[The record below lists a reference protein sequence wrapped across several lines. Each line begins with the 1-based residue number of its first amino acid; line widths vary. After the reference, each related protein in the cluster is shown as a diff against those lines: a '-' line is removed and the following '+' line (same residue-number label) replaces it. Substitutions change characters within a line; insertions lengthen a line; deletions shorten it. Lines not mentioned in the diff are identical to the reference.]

1 MAVIGTGV
9 KKKVSYKK
17 EGSTTWGTLAGSAG
31 AQQLRRVTSTFNL
44 KKAVYE
50 SAEIRIDYQ
59 TADMRHGVR
68 SAEGSINGELSPKTY
83 ADFMGSVLAKDF
95 VAVAGSSPGAVT
107 VAGTGP
113 TYTITRGTGSWV
125 TDGIKVGTVIRFT
138 GLTTVGDNA
147 KNLLVTN
154 TTATVATV
162 VVLNGSGLTAG
173 ATASGAAFTVP
184 GKKTYVPTIAGSH
197 TDDSYTVEEYF
208 TDVLQSEV
216 YTGMKVG
223 SVAVK
228 LPASGFATVDITF
241 QGKDRAQTGST
252 EYFSSPTALGN
263 NSVLAAVNGNLVV
276 NGVPV
281 ALLTSLDFS
290 IARTLENAEVVGSNS
305 VAGMFTGRIKVT
317 GNFSAY
323 FTDGTF
329 RDYFDNETTVSLIAT
344 IATGSGANAE
354 FISFTIPKIKV
365 GSADKNDSETG
376 LMTTHSF
383 TALLNDVTTNGL
395 EATTIQIQDSQA

>member
-1 MAVIGTGV
+1 MA
-9 KKKVSYKK
+9 
-17 EGSTTWGTLAGSAG
+17 
-31 AQQLRRVTSTFNL
+31 
-44 KKAVYE
+44 
-50 SAEIRIDYQ
+50 
-59 TADMRHGVR
+59 
-68 SAEGSINGELSPKTY
+68 
-83 ADFMGSVLAKDF
+83 SVLAKDF
-95 VAVAGSSPGAVT
+95 TAVTSASPGAVT

-113 TYTITRGTGSWV
+113 TYTVTRGTGSWLA
-125 TDGIKVGTVIRFT
+125 DGVKVGTVIRFT
-138 GLTTVGDNA
+138 GLTATADNA

-154 TTATVATV
+154 LTAPVATV
-162 VVLNGSGLTAG
+162 VVLNNSGLTAG
-173 ATASGAAFTVP
+173 ATATGAAYTVP
-184 GKKTYVPTIAGSH
+184 GKTTFVPLTGH

-208 TDVLQSEV
+208 TDILQSEV

-228 LPASGFATVDITF
+228 LPASGFVDIAF

-252 EYFSSPTALGN
+252 AYFTSPAALGS

-276 NGVPV
+276 NGAPV

-305 VAGMFTGRIKVT
+305 VADMFTGRIKVT

-323 FTDGTF
+323 FENGTF

-383 TALLNDVTTNGL
+383 TALLNDVTANGL

>member
-1 MAVIGTGV
+1 MGKIATGD
-9 KKKVSYKK
+9 KKKISYKK
-17 EGSTTWGTLAGSAG
+17 EGALTWGVLAGQTG
-31 AQQLRRVTSTFNL
+31 GQQLRRVTSQFNL

-68 SAEGSINGELSPKTY
+68 SADGSLSGELSPKTY
-83 ADFMGSVLAKDF
+83 SDFMASVLAKDF
-95 VAVAGSSPGAVT
+95 AAVTSASPGAVT

-113 TYTITRGTGSWV
+113 TYTVTRGTGSWL
-125 TDGIKVGTVIRFT
+125 TDGVKVGTVTRFT
-138 GLTTVGDNA
+138 GLTTTADNT

-154 TTATVATV
+154 LTATVATV
-162 VVLNGSGLTAG
+162 VVLNGSSLTPG
-173 ATASGAAFTVP
+173 ATASGAAYTVP
-184 GKKTYVPTIAGSH
+184 GKTTFVPLTGH

-208 TDVLQSEV
+208 TDILQSEV

-228 LPASGFATVDITF
+228 LPASGFSTVDIAF

-323 FTDGTF
+323 FENGTF

>member
-1 MAVIGTGV
+1 
-9 KKKVSYKK
+9 
-17 EGSTTWGTLAGSAG
+17 
-31 AQQLRRVTSTFNL
+31 
-44 KKAVYE
+44 
-50 SAEIRIDYQ
+50 
-59 TADMRHGVR
+59 MRHGVR
-68 SAEGSINGELSPKTY
+68 SADGTVSGELSPKTY
-83 ADFMGSVLAKDF
+83 SDFMGSVLARDF
-95 VAVAGSSPGAVT
+95 AAVTSVSSPGSVT

-113 TYTITRGTGSWV
+113 TYTITRATGSWL
-125 TDGIKVGTVIRFT
+125 TDGVKVGTVIRFT
-138 GLTTVGDNA
+138 GLTATADNT
-147 KNLLVTN
+147 KNLLVT
-154 TTATVATV
+154 TLTATVATIV
-162 VVLNGSGLTAG
+162 PLNGVAMTAG
-173 ATASGAAFTVP
+173 VTATGAAYSVP
-184 GKKTYVPTIAGSH
+184 GKSTFVPSSGH
-197 TDDSYTVEEYF
+197 TDQSYTVEEYF
-208 TDVLQSEV
+208 TDILQSET
-216 YTGMKVG
+216 YSGMKVG

-228 LPASGFATVDITF
+228 LPASGFATVDIAF
-241 QGKDRAQTGST
+241 QGKDRARTAGT
-252 EYFSSPTALGN
+252 VYFNSPTALGS

-276 NGVPV
+276 NGTPV

-305 VAGMFTGRIKVT
+305 VADMFTGRIKVT

>member
-1 MAVIGTGV
+1 MAISTGI
-9 KKKVSYKK
+9 KKRVAYKK
-17 EGSTTWGTLAGSAG
+17 EGAWGTLAGATG
-31 AQQLRRVTSTFNL
+31 AQQVRRVTSQFNL

-68 SAEGSINGELSPKTY
+68 SADGSISGELSPKTY
-83 ADFMGSVLAKDF
+83 ADFMGSVLARDF
-95 VAVAGSSPGAVT
+95 ATVASVSSPGAVT

-125 TDGIKVGTVIRFT
+125 TDAVKVGTVIRFT
-138 GLTTVGDNA
+138 GLTATADNA

-173 ATASGAAFTVP
+173 ATASGSAFTVP
-184 GKKTYVPTIAGSH
+184 GKTTFVPLTGH
-197 TDDSYTVEEYF
+197 TDQSYTFEEFF
-208 TDVLQSEV
+208 TDILQSEV

-228 LPASGFATVDITF
+228 LPASGFSTVDIAF
-241 QGKDRAQTGST
+241 QGKDRAQTGT
-252 EYFSSPTALGN
+252 TAYFTSPAALGS

-276 NGVPV
+276 NGTPV

-305 VAGMFTGRIKVT
+305 VADMFTGRIKVT

-323 FTDGTF
+323 FTDGVF

-383 TALLNDVTTNGL
+383 TALLNDITTNGL

>member
-1 MAVIGTGV
+1 MTISTGI
-9 KKKVSYKK
+9 KKRVAYKK
-17 EGSTTWGTLAGSAG
+17 ESTWGTLAGATG
-31 AQQLRRVTSTFNL
+31 AQQVRRVTSQFNL

-68 SAEGSINGELSPKTY
+68 SADGTINGELSPKTY
-83 ADFMGSVLAKDF
+83 ADFMGSVLARDF
-95 VAVAGSSPGAVT
+95 AAVAGSSPGAVT

-113 TYTITRGTGSWV
+113 TYTVTRGTGSWV
-125 TDGIKVGTVIRFT
+125 TDGIKIGTVIRFT
-138 GLTTVGDNA
+138 GLTTAGDNA

-162 VVLNGSGLTAG
+162 VVLNGSSLTAG

-184 GKKTYVPTIAGSH
+184 GKTTFVPLTGH
-197 TDDSYTVEEYF
+197 TDQSYTVEEFF
-208 TDVLQSEV
+208 TDIAQSEV

-228 LPASGFATVDITF
+228 LPASGFATVDIGF

-252 EYFSSPTALGN
+252 AYFTSPAALGT

-276 NGVPV
+276 NGAPV

-305 VAGMFTGRIKVT
+305 VADMFTGRIKVT

-383 TALLNDVTTNGL
+383 TALLNDVTANGL

>member
-1 MAVIGTGV
+1 MGNIAVGV
-9 KKKVSYKK
+9 KKRIAYKK
-17 EGSTTWGTLAGSAG
+17 ESTWGTLAGATG
-31 AQQLRRVTSTFNL
+31 AQQVRRVTSQFNL

-68 SAEGSINGELSPKTY
+68 SADGTINGELSPKTY
-83 ADFMGSVLAKDF
+83 ADFMGSVLARDF
-95 VAVAGSSPGAVT
+95 AAVTGSSPGAVT

-125 TDGIKVGTVIRFT
+125 TDGVKVGTVIRFT
-138 GLTTVGDNA
+138 GLTTVADNA

-162 VVLNGSGLTAG
+162 VVLNGSSLTAG

-184 GKKTYVPTIAGSH
+184 GKTTFVPLTGH
-197 TDDSYTVEEYF
+197 TDQSYTVEEFF
-208 TDVLQSEV
+208 TDIAQSEV

-228 LPASGFATVDITF
+228 LPASGFATVDIGF

-252 EYFSSPTALGN
+252 AYFTSPAALGT
-263 NSVLAAVNGNLVV
+263 NSVLAAVNGNLIV
-276 NGVPV
+276 NGAPV
-281 ALLTSLDFS
+281 ALLTSLDFT

-305 VAGMFTGRIKVT
+305 VADMFTGRIKVT

-323 FTDGTF
+323 FENGTF

-383 TALLNDVTTNGL
+383 TALLNDVTANGL

>member
-1 MAVIGTGV
+1 MISTGV
-9 KKKVSYKK
+9 KKRISYKK
-17 EGSTTWGTLAGSAG
+17 ELTWGTLAGATG
-31 AQQLRRVTSTFNL
+31 AQQVRRVTSQFNL

-68 SAEGSINGELSPKTY
+68 SADGTISGELSPKTCT
-83 ADFMGSVLAKDF
+83 DFMGSVLARDF
-95 VAVAGSSPGAVT
+95 AAVASVSSPGAVT

-113 TYTITRGTGSWV
+113 TYTVTRGTGSWI
-125 TDGIKVGTVIRFT
+125 TDAVKVGTVIRFT
-138 GLTTVGDNA
+138 GLTATADNT

-154 TTATVATV
+154 VTATVATV

-173 ATASGAAFTVP
+173 ATASGAAYTVP
-184 GKKTYVPTIAGSH
+184 GKTTFVPLTGH
-197 TDDSYTVEEYF
+197 TDQSYTVEEFF
-208 TDVLQSEV
+208 TDISQSEV
-216 YTGMKVG
+216 YTGLKVG

-228 LPASGFATVDITF
+228 LPASGFATVDIGF
-241 QGKDRAQTGST
+241 QGKDRAQTGSSA
-252 EYFSSPTALGN
+252 YFTSPAALGT
-263 NSVLAAVNGNLVV
+263 NSVLAAVNGNLIV
-276 NGVPV
+276 NGAPV
-281 ALLTSLDFS
+281 ALLTSLDFT

-305 VAGMFTGRIKVT
+305 VADMFTGRIKVT

-383 TALLNDVTTNGL
+383 TALLNDVTANGL